1 MRDCSRFAPSTTGPA
16 HPGTLLAGLLC
27 WLDAR
32 SRGGRVLLR
41 LEDVD
46 HTRSRPGFPEAMR
59 EALTWFG
66 LDWDEVHV
74 QSAHRDRHEAA
85 LDALAA
91 QGRLYPCR
99 CSRKDRSAGGRRAP
113 DGGWA
118 YDNVCRGRPLP
129 PGGWRACRETLRIR
143 LDDEPVIVIDE
154 SGLDLTQA
162 PARDMGDPIALRRD
176 GVLAYHLV
184 VVVDDAAAG
193 VTRVVRGRDLAT
205 STATQVAIQ
214 RLLGVPVPCYR
225 HHLLLL
231 EPRGDKLAKLHGA
244 VGVGVLARHY
254 DAAALCG
261 ILAHAAGLRDQ
272 PWPCRPA
279 ELVDGFD
286 WARVRS
292 ADRVLAWREGALVLD
307 AADRAGETDAPSG
320 AAP

>member
-1 MRDCSRFAPSTTGPA
+1 MGDRSRFAPSTTGPA

-46 HTRSRPGFPEAMR
+46 HTRSRPGFNQGMQD
-59 EALTWFG
+59 ALAWFG

-74 QSAHRDRHEAA
+74 QSEYRGRHEAA

-91 QGRLYPCR
+91 QGRLYPCQ
-99 CSRKDRSAGGRRAP
+99 CSRKDRQASGRRAP
-113 DGGWA
+113 DGGFA
-118 YDNVCRGRPLP
+118 YDNVCRSRPLP
-129 PGGWRACRETLRIR
+129 PGGWRACTETLRIR
-143 LDDEPVIVIDE
+143 LDDERVAIIDE
-154 SGLDLTQA
+154 SGLDLSQS
-162 PARDMGDPIALRRD
+162 PAHDMGDPIALRRD

-214 RLLGVPVPCYR
+214 RLLGIPTPSYR

-231 EPRGDKLAKLHGA
+231 EPHGGKLAKFHGA
-244 VGVGVLARHY
+244 VGVDVLADRY

-261 ILAHAAGLRDQ
+261 LIAHAAGLCATPAPVQ
-272 PWPCRPA
+272 PA
-279 ELVDGFD
+279 DLVVGFD
-286 WARVRS
+286 WSRVHEQ
-292 ADRVLAWREGALVLD
+292 DRVMAWRDGALVLD
-307 AADRAGETDAPSG
+307 PALP
-320 AAP
+320 

>member
-1 MRDCSRFAPSTTGPA
+1 MRDCSRFAPSTTGQA

-32 SRGGRVLLR
+32 RRGGRVLLR

-46 HTRSRPGFPEAMR
+46 HTRSRPGFPQAMR
-59 EALTWFG
+59 DALAWFG
-66 LDWDEVHV
+66 LDWDEVHM
-74 QSAHRDRHEAA
+74 QSEHRDRHEAA

-99 CSRKDRSAGGRRAP
+99 CSRKDRSSSGRRAP

-118 YDNVCRGRPLP
+118 YENVCRGRALPL
-129 PGGWRACRETLRIR
+129 GGWRACTDTLRIR
-143 LDDEPVIVIDE
+143 LDDEPVTLIDE
-154 SGLDLTQA
+154 SGLDLSQT
-162 PARDMGDPIALRRD
+162 PAHDMGDPIALRRD

-214 RLLGVPVPCYR
+214 RLLGVPVPRYR
-225 HHLLLL
+225 HHMLLLQ
-231 EPRGDKLAKLHGA
+231 PHGDKLAKFHGA
-244 VGVGVLARHY
+244 VGVDVLARCY

-261 ILAHAAGLRDQ
+261 IIAHAAGLRDT
-272 PWPCRPA
+272 PAPCRPA
-279 ELVDGFD
+279 DLVGEFD

-292 ADRVLAWREGALVLD
+292 EDRIMAWRRGALVLD
-307 AADRAGETDAPSG
+307 EPGEPGVPPMTA
-320 AAP
+320 

>member
-1 MRDCSRFAPSTTGPA
+1 MRDCSRFAPSTTGQA

-32 SRGGRVLLR
+32 RRGGRVLLR

-46 HTRSRPGFPEAMR
+46 HTRSRPGFPQAMR
-59 EALTWFG
+59 DALAWFG
-66 LDWDEVHV
+66 LDWDEVHM
-74 QSAHRDRHEAA
+74 QSEHRDRHEAA

-99 CSRKDRSAGGRRAP
+99 CSRKDRSSSGRRAP

-118 YDNVCRGRPLP
+118 YENVCRGRALPL
-129 PGGWRACRETLRIR
+129 GGWRACTDTLRIR
-143 LDDEPVIVIDE
+143 LDDEPVTLIDE
-154 SGLDLTQA
+154 SGLDLSQT
-162 PARDMGDPIALRRD
+162 PAHDMGDPIALRRD

-214 RLLGVPVPCYR
+214 RLLGVPVPRYR
-225 HHLLLL
+225 HHMLLLQ
-231 EPRGDKLAKLHGA
+231 PHGDKLAKFHGA
-244 VGVGVLARHY
+244 VGVDVLARCY

-261 ILAHAAGLRDQ
+261 IIAHSAGLRDT
-272 PWPCRPA
+272 PAPCRPA
-279 ELVDGFD
+279 DLVREFD

-292 ADRVLAWREGALVLD
+292 EDRIMAWRRGALVLD
-307 AADRAGETDAPSG
+307 EPGVPG
-320 AAP
+320 VPP

>member
-32 SRGGRVLLR
+32 SRAGRVLLR

-46 HTRSRPGFPEAMR
+46 HTRSRPGFPQAMR

-74 QSAHRDRHEAA
+74 QSEHRGRHEAA

-91 QGRLYPCR
+91 RGRLYPCR
-99 CSRKDRSAGGRRAP
+99 CSRKDRSGSGRRAP

-118 YDNVCRGRPLP
+118 YDNVCRDRALPL
-129 PGGWRACRETLRIR
+129 GGWRACRDTLRIR
-143 LDDEPVIVIDE
+143 LDDQPVALVDE
-154 SGLDLTQA
+154 SGLDLSQT
-162 PARDMGDPIALRRD
+162 PAHDMGDPIALRRD

-214 RLLGVPVPCYR
+214 RLLGVPEPRYR
-225 HHLLLL
+225 HHMLLLQ
-231 EPRGDKLAKLHGA
+231 PHGDKLAKFHGA
-244 VGVGVLARHY
+244 VGVDVLARSY

-261 ILAHAAGLRDQ
+261 IIAHAAGLRDT
-272 PWPCRPA
+272 PAPCRPA
-279 ELVDGFD
+279 DLVVGFD
-286 WARVRS
+286 WARVRG
-292 ADRVLAWREGALVLD
+292 ADRIMAWRRGALVLD
-307 AADRAGETDAPSG
+307 FPDVPSDG
-320 AAP
+320 AV